1 MINPEL
7 PVNFTCQTTLNKQ
20 INFSGISLHKGVISN
35 MKIKPSKANTG
46 IVFRRTDKNYK
57 QNVINAHFLNVSD
70 TLLCTKLTNEHT
82 LSISTVEHLMAA
94 LIGFGVDNVIV
105 EVDCP
110 ELPVLDGSSSQF
122 IRSFKKVGLKKLNE
136 NRKVINVLKKVSV
149 FGKDRSISIEP
160 NNGLTIEM
168 EINHDCKLIKSQRFI
183 YKLEN
188 SSFEDQLMNAR
199 TYGFKEHA
207 SMLIKQG
214 LALGASENNALVFDG
229 DTVSNEEGLRYYNEP
244 VRHKILDCMGDIFMA
259 GFRINGKVIAYK
271 SGHELNNKLMR
282 TLFSDNKNWNIS
294 SYKPSGIFTFE
305 NPLEPMAAIA

>member
-1 MINPEL
+1 MINSEL

-35 MKIKPSKANTG
+35 MTIKPSKVNTG
-46 IVFRRTDKNYK
+46 IVFQRIDKNYK
-57 QNVINAHFLNVSD
+57 QNVINAHFLKVSD
-70 TLLCTKLTNEHT
+70 TLMCTKLTNEHSI
-82 LSISTVEHLMAA
+82 SISTVEHLMAA
-94 LIGFGVDNVIV
+94 FIGFGVDNVIV

-110 ELPVLDGSSSQF
+110 ELPILDGSSSQF
-122 IRSFKKVGLKKLNE
+122 IKAFKKVGLKKLNG

-149 FGKDRSISIEP
+149 NEKDRSISIEP
-160 NNGLTIEM
+160 NDGLTIEM
-168 EINHDCKLIKSQRFI
+168 EINHDCKLIKSQRFL
-183 YKLEN
+183 YKLED
-188 SSFEDQLMNAR
+188 SSFENQLMNAR
-199 TYGFKEHA
+199 TYGFKEQA

-229 DTVSNEEGLRYYNEP
+229 DNVSNEEGLRYYNEP

-271 SGHELNNKLMR
+271 SGHELNNKLMH
-282 TLFSDNKNWNIS
+282 TLFSDNKNWSIS
-294 SYKPSGIFTFE
+294 PYRSSEIFNFE

>member
-110 ELPVLDGSSSQF
+110 ELPILDGSSSQY

-229 DTVSNEEGLRYYNEP
+229 DTVSNEKGLRYYNEP

-294 SYKPSGIFTFE
+294 SYKSSGIFAFE